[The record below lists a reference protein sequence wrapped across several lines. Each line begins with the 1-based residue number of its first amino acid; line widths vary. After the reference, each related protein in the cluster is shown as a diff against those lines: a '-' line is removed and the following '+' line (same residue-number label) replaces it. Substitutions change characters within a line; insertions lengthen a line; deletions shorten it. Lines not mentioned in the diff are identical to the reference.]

1 MASTKRHKGRIAGA
15 VIVCLALAGGA
26 AVAIAK
32 RSPKSAS
39 TVAGPSIFRTAAVT
53 RGDLTTTEKIDG
65 TVQLSSTLTV
75 LHRIEGQTSSSASS
89 SSSAPSASTQTS
101 TQTSTATATS
111 TPAASANPAA
121 LSSPLVA
128 DCSSTTTTATTVP
141 VTTTTSPDTRP
152 ATTTTAAAPTEPPTT
167 LGAPAPDPCAA
178 TTTTPTAS
186 IDPATA
192 VPAGAPVV
200 ALDGA
205 LPAWRSLSTSS
216 TDGADVAQLEAALVA
231 LGYDPALKVTVDNHF
246 DSATRTTVKAWQQ
259 GLGVEV
265 TGTVKLGSVVFLP
278 TSTTVS
284 TVARAVGDTVG
295 DGDTVLTLST
305 PTQQVLV
312 DVPAGDESQVI
323 PGA

>member
-1 MASTKRHKGRIAGA
+1 M
-15 VIVCLALAGGA
+15 
-26 AVAIAK
+26 
-32 RSPKSAS
+32 
-39 TVAGPSIFRTAAVT
+39 
-53 RGDLTTTEKIDG
+53 
-65 TVQLSSTLTV
+65 
-75 LHRIEGQTSSSASS
+75 
-89 SSSAPSASTQTS
+89 
-101 TQTSTATATS
+101 
-111 TPAASANPAA
+111 
-121 LSSPLVA
+121 
-128 DCSSTTTTATTVP
+128 
-141 VTTTTSPDTRP
+141 
-152 ATTTTAAAPTEPPTT
+152 
-167 LGAPAPDPCAA
+167 
-178 TTTTPTAS
+178 
-186 IDPATA
+186 
-192 VPAGAPVV
+192 
-200 ALDGA
+200 
-205 LPAWRSLSTSS
+205 
-216 TDGADVAQLEAALVA
+216 EAALVA